1 MRVMDIM
8 TSRPL
13 TLRPSDTVR
22 QAEEI
27 MDEQKIRQ
35 LPVVNGTELLGIIT
49 DRDIRSFL
57 GGHLL
62 SAPEERENAMNT
74 EVGSVMTTKPITLE
88 PDDGIEEAVELMIE
102 EKVGGIPVVDE
113 EEGLVGI
120 LTHVDILRCFLER
133 LKGD

>member
-1 MRVMDIM
+1 MDIM

>member
-8 TSRPL
+8 TPAPV
-13 TLRPSDTVR
+13 TLRPSDTIR

-27 MDEQKIRQ
+27 MDELKVRQ
-35 LPVVNGTELLGIIT
+35 LPVVKGKALLGIIT

-57 GGHLL
+57 GGHLV
-62 SAPEERENAMNT
+62 SAPKERETAMNT

-120 LTHVDILRCFLER
+120 LTHVDVLRCFLEQ